1 MQPCFRLFSGSG
13 QRYTQ
18 PVSHMSSCL
27 NRVFVLLCR
36 QEKFLKKLWKLTCVR
51 FMFYISKYPIMSM
64 KFFTLVAFNGDIFK
78 LLLQTCEER
87 RFGSFF

>member
-13 QRYTQ
+13 QCYTQ

-27 NRVFVLLCR
+27 NRVFILLCR
-36 QEKFLKKLWKLTCVR
+36 QERDLKELWKLTCVR

-64 KFFTLVAFNGDIFK
+64 KFFTLVAFNRDIFK
-78 LLLQTCEER
+78 LLFQTCGER
-87 RFGSFF
+87 TYDSFF